1 MWVPAGW
8 LGVLSEGVDDIY
20 ITQRVPRQL
29 GASWGTGGTLY
40 PLIPPSSGQSPAA
53 PSSDKWVHRDAGDY
67 RRGRT
72 AISLNHGD
80 DFKAESLANTMYTHP
95 PEAEVWQHTSV
106 DAPSSAKVNNLSGA
120 ILARPAKPR
129 SKLWEVG
136 HRPHHRGAGG
146 GKLYQ
151 ALQAEG
157 RHPPHVRADVRTS

>member
-80 DFKAESLANTMYTHP
+80 DFTAESLANTMYTHP
-95 PEAEVWQHTSV
+95 PAAEVWQHILA
-106 DAPSSAKVNNLSGA
+106 DAPSSAKVSNSSGA
-120 ILARPAKPR
+120 FLADAQRNPVPNCGKWDIIHITGAREGVNCIKR
-129 SKLWEVG
+129 YRLRDG
-136 HRPHHRGAGG
+136 THRTCE
-146 GKLYQ
+146 LM
-151 ALQAEG
+151 
-157 RHPPHVRADVRTS
+157 

>member
-53 PSSDKWVHRDAGDY
+53 PSSDRWEHRDAGDY

-72 AISLNHGD
+72 AISLNYGD
-80 DFKAESLANTMYTHP
+80 DFKAESLANTMYNLP
-95 PEAEVWQHTSV
+95 PAAEVWKHILA
-106 DAPSSAKVNNLSGA
+106 DELRSAKVNNLSGA
-120 ILARPAKPR
+120 ILADAQLPVPN
-129 SKLWEVG
+129 
-136 HRPHHRGAGG
+136 
-146 GKLYQ
+146 
-151 ALQAEG
+151 
-157 RHPPHVRADVRTS
+157 